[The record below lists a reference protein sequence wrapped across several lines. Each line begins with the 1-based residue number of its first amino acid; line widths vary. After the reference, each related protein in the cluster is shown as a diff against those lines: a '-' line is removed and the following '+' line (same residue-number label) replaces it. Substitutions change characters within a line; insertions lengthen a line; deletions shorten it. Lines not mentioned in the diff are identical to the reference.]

1 MEQTAF
7 IGLVGPLARA
17 DMQKNGVLASLT
29 IAQAI
34 LESGW
39 GTSELA
45 QNANALFGI
54 KADSRWG
61 GRAYSKDTKE
71 CYDGVNYTAVTA
83 LFRAYDS
90 WEESVSD
97 HSAFLLAGSRYAA
110 VIGEKDY
117 KTACKAIKA
126 AGYAT
131 APDYAEKLISLI
143 ERYGL
148 TAYDGAEQE
157 ENAMALLTPN
167 ETYQMN
173 GVIVSEKIIPD
184 GTRWKDAT
192 KAAKAGF
199 SAGSLYKKQQKL
211 SGGTGKPKS
220 VTIHNTNDLENVN
233 DDAEQ
238 YTRAT
243 YNENMG
249 SSRVHYY
256 TDDTGAW
263 QNLKAGTGLCTN
275 DPDGSAEVSWH
286 AGDGSAADGGN
297 MTSLSIEIIMDES
310 PEHDAK
316 AKDNGARIA
325 AWLLWKHG
333 LSIGN
338 LVTHTYWVNKSAG
351 KTFSDV
357 DVQCTNPVP
366 GKKWCPTYIFA
377 SSNAATA
384 LKNWK
389 AFKALVK
396 TYLDA
401 LSGTPAETPAAPPAS
416 PEKESG
422 TAFPATPFLVKVLID
437 DLNYRSEGSMQ
448 GTVKGQ
454 TGKGIFTITEVKN
467 GWGKLKSDAGWI
479 YLENPDYCTIQ
490 GSAAATPEPG
500 YITYTVVKGDS
511 LWAIAAKLLGDGN
524 RYKEIK
530 ALSGLTSDTI
540 YAGDVLKVP
549 AK

>member
-7 IGLVGPLARA
+7 IGLVGPLAHA

-54 KADSRWG
+54 KADDRWG

-71 CYDGVNYTAVTA
+71 CYDGVNYTTVTA

-90 WEESVSD
+90 WEESVGD

-148 TAYDGAEQE
+148 TAYDGAETEKE
-157 ENAMALLTPN
+157 ESIMSNSPLVTYTKISPHRNAPRNHAIDTITIHCIVGQWTAKQGCDYFAATDRECSANYVVGKDGSIGLSVEEKDRSWCSSNAQNDHRAITIEVASDTTHPYAVTAEAYAALLDLVTDIC
-167 ETYQMN
+167 QRN
-173 GVIVSEKIIPD
+173 GIEKLVWSTNKTDRVNHANGCNMTIHRD
-184 GTRWKDAT
+184 Y
-192 KAAKAGF
+192 AAKACPGDY
-199 SAGSLYKKQQKL
+199 LYERH
-211 SGGTGKPKS
+211 GA
-220 VTIHNTNDLENVN
+220 I
-233 DDAEQ
+233 AE
-238 YTRAT
+238 
-243 YNENMG
+243 E
-249 SSRVHYY
+249 
-256 TDDTGAW
+256 
-263 QNLKAGTGLCTN
+263 
-275 DPDGSAEVSWH
+275 
-286 AGDGSAADGGN
+286 
-297 MTSLSIEIIMDES
+297 
-310 PEHDAK
+310 
-316 AKDNGARIA
+316 
-325 AWLLWKHG
+325 
-333 LSIGN
+333 
-338 LVTHTYWVNKSAG
+338 VNKRLG
-351 KTFSDV
+351 V
-357 DVQCTNPVP
+357 
-366 GKKWCPTYIFA
+366 
-377 SSNAATA
+377 SSSTTA
-384 LKNWK
+384 DSTSSTVSN
-389 AFKALVK
+389 
-396 TYLDA
+396 
-401 LSGTPAETPAAPPAS
+401 
-416 PEKESG
+416 
-422 TAFPATPFLVKVLID
+422 FPDTPFTVKVLID

-448 GTVKGQ
+448 GIVKGQ

-467 GWGKLKSDAGWI
+467 GWGKLKSGAGWI
-479 YLENPDYCTIQ
+479 YLENPDYCSIQ
-490 GSAAATPEPG
+490 GSVATPPEPG